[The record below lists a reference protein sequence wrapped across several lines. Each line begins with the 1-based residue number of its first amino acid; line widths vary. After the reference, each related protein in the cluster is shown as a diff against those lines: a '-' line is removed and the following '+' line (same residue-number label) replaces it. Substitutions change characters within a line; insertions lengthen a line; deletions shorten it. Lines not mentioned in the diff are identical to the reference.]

1 MRQAIHIFRKD
12 ARHCWPYIAGVMA
25 ITAVHAWQGSVELPD
40 LRGNFGPDLSG
51 VLLAL
56 LMVLAWWFAIGAA
69 VHGESLIGD
78 RQFWTTRPYSWKSLL
93 AAKLLFVAAF
103 LALPLLLS
111 DCIILLESAFN
122 PLELIPGLLWR
133 QCWFAG
139 FLVLPFV
146 VAALTRATRE
156 LALAGLV
163 FYVAAIIT
171 IAAVSSHFN
180 RNEGVVF
187 LAIPGWFSGTAP
199 WLLTV
204 AAFSLAVWQYARR
217 RTIPIRVCA
226 IALGGLAPLVIVLS
240 LKSEAPTHPVARED
254 DPKYRNVT
262 VQLAGDTGDRHG
274 QLLSIPVRFSG
285 WPRDLT
291 SYDLMR
297 VTATAPGTGTQV
309 WTRERPN
316 PSMSPASDGRDL
328 IWLSIDD
335 PKMLSVQKVDLSLFL
350 YLSLYE
356 RQGTAEVGPERGW
369 ARVPGFGAVRLV
381 EDAQGGH
388 VVWRTAL
395 KPGDA
400 GWRYGIGDAK
410 SELVADAYWPAAG
423 GFLGPSPAWF
433 AISPVHSYAGPY
445 VVRRS
450 RVTVAKSDEGIAA
463 VRQPS
468 PYPLVFTAKRL
479 IAAFPRQLKIP
490 NVQMAP

>member
-1 MRQAIHIFRKD
+1 MR
-12 ARHCWPYIAGVMA
+12 
-25 ITAVHAWQGSVELPD
+25 
-40 LRGNFGPDLSG
+40 
-51 VLLAL
+51 
-56 LMVLAWWFAIGAA
+56 IGAYK
-69 VHGESLIGD
+69 V
-78 RQFWTTRPYSWKSLL
+78 W
-93 AAKLLFVAAF
+93 
-103 LALPLLLS
+103 
-111 DCIILLESAFN
+111 
-122 PLELIPGLLWR
+122 
-133 QCWFAG
+133 
-139 FLVLPFV
+139 
-146 VAALTRATRE
+146 
-156 LALAGLV
+156 LAGLGV
-163 FYVAAIIT
+163 VMAAGFCSYLRQLDSGLGITGLSRDVTWGLYIAQFTFLVGVAASAVMVVLPYYLHDCKSFARIT
-171 IAAVSSHFN
+171 VLGEFLAIAAVVMCMLFILVDLGQPTRVLNVLLYPSPRSVMFWDVLVLSGYLVLN
-180 RNEGVVF
+180 ILIAFVSLRAEREEVRT
-187 LAIPGWFSGTAP
+187 PGWLRP
-199 WLLTV
+199 
-204 AAFSLAVWQYARR
+204 
-217 RTIPIRVCA
+217 
-226 IALGGLAPLVIVLS
+226 VI
-240 LKSEAPTHPVARED
+240 
-254 DPKYRNVT
+254 
-262 VQLAGDTGDRHG
+262 
-274 QLLSIPVRFSG
+274 LLSIPWAVG
-285 WPRDLT
+285 IHT
-291 SYDLMR
+291 
-297 VTATAPGTGTQV
+297 VTAFLYNGLAARPLWLTALMAPRFLASAFASG
-309 WTRERPN
+309 
-316 PSMSPASDGRDL
+316 PAL
-328 IWLSIDD
+328 LILLCMIWLSIDD